1 MMKIPIHGGFGNRWP
16 GVGDQV
22 PADTGE
28 SQVFNV
34 SDWRNPECFDETM
47 VQAASG
53 RLQVLDQRLHV
64 ERLFCIF
71 MNVLHGF

>member
-1 MMKIPIHGGFGNRWP
+1 
-16 GVGDQV
+16 
-22 PADTGE
+22 
-28 SQVFNV
+28 
-34 SDWRNPECFDETM
+34 M